1 MSGFNEYYGV
11 LTYKDPLVFNKIESY
26 SNGLHRDAAYRTD
39 PLLNI
44 YISKLDEEIFTEL
57 PIFEP
62 DILGAQDNV
71 ETVPAPDIGEG
82 NVHEMGNGSG
92 SGSGSVTPQFDAG
105 DLTLGEAGSEVNEE
119 IVKEWQQ
126 EDWSSLLISMFDK
139 ARVHRWCIVV
149 LYNQYP
155 YWRIYSGRD
164 IHRLYFDDHGK
175 PEKADIMAFRHL
187 PYASTKVLMIQETV
201 EFGDDQPALFVNYGR
216 PQGRQ
221 INSDDIRHIWSLS
234 VQMRYIRND
243 IIRNS
248 AKSSGF
254 YHIKLGKGAQAKHK
268 SEIHDVLDK
277 ANYGNV
283 VAIPQQLVE
292 EINDI
297 HPENAQFS
305 IEAYDKLLKSFAG
318 ACRLPLS
325 FFNSETEKGGIGV
338 ESKTAEDALVN
349 KKKRFIFG
357 MFKTE
362 ILQLVQKRWGVVC
375 DNVYPN
381 IEEQEEEHYR
391 EQIVR
396 NMLNPNEK
404 EVTEKE

>member
-1 MSGFNEYYGV
+1 MTDLNSYYGV
-11 LTYKDPLVFNKIESY
+11 LTYKNPLVFNKIESY
-26 SNGLHRDAAYRTD
+26 SNAIHRDAAYRTD

-44 YISKLDEEIFTEL
+44 YIGKLDEEIFTEL

-62 DILGAQDNV
+62 DILGAQ
-71 ETVPAPDIGEG
+71 EQSSSDIEG
-82 NVHEMGNGSG
+82 RPGNGSAEL
-92 SGSGSVTPQFDAG
+92 DASELSLEA
-105 DLTLGEAGSEVNEE
+105 DGEVDEE
-119 IVKEWQQ
+119 IVKEWQE
-126 EDWSSLLISMFDK
+126 EDWSSLMISMFDK

-149 LYNQYP
+149 LYDQYP
-155 YWRIYSGRD
+155 FWRIYSGRD
-164 IHRLYFDDHGK
+164 IRRLYFDDHGK

-187 PYASTKVLMIQETV
+187 PYASTKVLMIKETV

-254 YHIKLGKGAQAKHK
+254 YFIKLGKGAQSKHK
-268 SEIHDVLDK
+268 TEIHNVMEK

-338 ESKTAEDALVN
+338 ESKTAEDVLVN

-362 ILQLVQKRWGVVC
+362 ILQLVRKRWGVVC
-375 DNVYPN
+375 DNVFPN
-381 IEEQEEEHYR
+381 IEEHPDEENYKD
-391 EQIVR
+391 QIVDK
-396 NMLNPNEK
+396 NE
-404 EVTEKE
+404 VAEKSARA